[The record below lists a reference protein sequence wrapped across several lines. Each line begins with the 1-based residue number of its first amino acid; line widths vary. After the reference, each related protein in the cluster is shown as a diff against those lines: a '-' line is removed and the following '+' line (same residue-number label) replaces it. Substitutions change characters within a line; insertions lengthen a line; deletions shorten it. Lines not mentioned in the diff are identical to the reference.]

1 MASSKH
7 YFITGVSSGIG
18 KALALRLLS
27 QGHTVSWVARRA
39 DRLAE
44 IAENNAHFTPII
56 CDVGDKQAV
65 QNAVLE
71 AKEANGAIDVLI
83 PNAGIYIPDKKAVI
97 DIASF
102 ESHMQVNYMASV
114 YCLAEIMP
122 DMLARNS
129 GHIAL
134 MASVAGY
141 RGLPRSAAYGPSK
154 AALINLAEA
163 LRFDLK
169 DSAVKVQVICPGFVE
184 TEATSV
190 NEFAMP
196 DIISAEKAADEIING
211 LAQETFEIAFPKRFA
226 RKMKWLKILSNDI
239 YFKIVSAATK

>member
-27 QGHTVSWVARRA
+27 QGHTVSGVARRA

-102 ESHMQVNYMASV
+102 
-114 YCLAEIMP
+114 
-122 DMLARNS
+122 
-129 GHIAL
+129 
-134 MASVAGY
+134 
-141 RGLPRSAAYGPSK
+141 
-154 AALINLAEA
+154 
-163 LRFDLK
+163 
-169 DSAVKVQVICPGFVE
+169 
-184 TEATSV
+184 
-190 NEFAMP
+190 
-196 DIISAEKAADEIING
+196 
-211 LAQETFEIAFPKRFA
+211 
-226 RKMKWLKILSNDI
+226 
-239 YFKIVSAATK
+239 